1 MTRIILAAFL
11 AVLIVSTAHADDG
24 PKISFTFNLDLV
36 TVSIRGVER
45 DDLHS
50 TETKEMLKR
59 AAQLAHYSMKQLR
72 WQKDF
77 PECLVHGEKK
87 QDARVHPCLEWE
99 E

>member
-1 MTRIILAAFL
+1 MAALL
-11 AVLIVSTAHADDG
+11 AVLIASTAHADDG

-50 TETKEMLKR
+50 AETKAMLKR
-59 AAQLAHYSMKQLR
+59 AAQLAYYSMRQLR

-77 PECLVHGEKK
+77 PECLAHDETK
-87 QDARVHPCLEWE
+87 QDVPYWERPCLKWE